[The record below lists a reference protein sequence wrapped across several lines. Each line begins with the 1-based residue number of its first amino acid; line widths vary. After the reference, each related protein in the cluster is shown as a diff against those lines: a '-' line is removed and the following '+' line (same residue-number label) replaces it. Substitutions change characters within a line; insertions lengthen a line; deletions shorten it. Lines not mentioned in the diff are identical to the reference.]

1 MLPLAHPCIRMTHPL
16 VLFDFDGTLADSFH
30 LFLDAWTHAAQR
42 HGFRPV
48 DTTDLDRLR
57 RLGARDIVAEV
68 GLPLWKLPAVV
79 ATMRAWMRER
89 ADQVR
94 LFDGVPEVLHALKA
108 GGARIGIVTSNARD
122 TVERVLG
129 DDCRPL
135 IDHWGCGASLF
146 GKAAKTRRVMKA
158 AGAVADRTVSV
169 GDELRDLEVAQSLG
183 LDFVA
188 VAWGYT
194 VPDRFAGL
202 AGVRL
207 CAAPG
212 ELPALVFRP

>member
-1 MLPLAHPCIRMTHPL
+1 MNHPL

-30 LFLDAWTHAAQR
+30 LFLEAWTHAAQR
-42 HGFRPV
+42 HGFRAV

-57 RLGARDIVAEV
+57 RMSARDIVAEA

-89 ADQVR
+89 ADEVK

-108 GGARIGIVTSNARD
+108 GGARIGIVTSNVRD

-129 DDCRPL
+129 DDCCRL

-158 AGAVADRTVSV
+158 AGAVAERTVSV

-194 VPDRFAGL
+194 ASDRFTGQP
-202 AGVRL
+202 GVRL
-207 CAAPG
+207 CATPAD
-212 ELPALVFRP
+212 LPTVVLPS

>member
-1 MLPLAHPCIRMTHPL
+1 MTHPL

-42 HGFRPV
+42 YGFRAV
-48 DTTDLDRLR
+48 DTADLDRLR
-57 RLGARDIVAEV
+57 RMSARDIVAEA
-68 GLPLWKLPAVV
+68 GLPRWKLPAVV
-79 ATMRAWMRER
+79 ATMRGYVRER
-89 ADQVR
+89 ADEVR
-94 LFDGVPEVLHALKA
+94 LFDGVPEVLHALKV

-146 GKAAKTRRVMKA
+146 GKVTKTRRLMKA
-158 AGAVADRTVSV
+158 AGAVAERTVSV
-169 GDELRDLEVAQSLG
+169 GDELRDLDVAQALG

-194 VPDRFAGL
+194 AADRFAGL
-202 AGVRL
+202 PGVRL
-207 CAAPG
+207 CATPAD
-212 ELPALVFRP
+212 LPALVLLS

>member
-1 MLPLAHPCIRMTHPL
+1 MLPAAHPCMRMTHPL

-42 HGFRPV
+42 YGFRAV

-57 RLGARDIVAEV
+57 RLGAREIVAEA
-68 GLPLWKLPAVV
+68 GLPLWKLPAV
-79 ATMRAWMRER
+79 AAAMRAYVRER
-89 ADQVR
+89 ANEVK
-94 LFDGVPEVLHALKA
+94 LFDGVPEVLHTLKA
-108 GGARIGIVTSNARD
+108 GDAQIGIVTSNARD

-158 AGAVADRTVSV
+158 AGASAEQTVSV

-183 LDFVA
+183 LAFVA
-188 VAWGYT
+188 VAWSYT
-194 VPDRFAGL
+194 APDRFAGL
-202 AGVRL
+202 PGVRV
-207 CAAPG
+207 CATSG
-212 ELPALVFRP
+212 ELPALVFRS